1 VETKPTASTP
11 GPWAITRRWPD
22 GKRIIIEGHAE
33 EWERLEVHVVSDDCD
48 YATAEANARLIVKA
62 WTIPA
67 LLEACI
73 DAVARMTEARDCAP
87 MLGAAAMDR
96 ALLQIGID
104 KARAAIALAE
114 KGE

>member
-1 VETKPTASTP
+1 MDTKPTASTP

-48 YATAEANARLIVKA
+48 YAIAEANARLIVKA

-67 LLEACI
+67 LLKAFHDI
-73 DAVARMTEARDCAP
+73 DDLCVAVNAGHFDAKGTI
-87 MLGAAAMDR
+87 
-96 ALLQIGID
+96 QSIHHT
-104 KARAAIALAE
+104 ARAAIALAE
-114 KGE
+114 IGE